1 MDLADPVRRAAL
13 PALDTLVATADE
25 GLHPW
30 VRRRVCADERR
41 TALAEELRFWLCTA
55 AQDLEHARRYADAA
69 PQSGEPA
76 EAYLDRWLPLATGG
90 HVLAGP
96 RYLGR
101 DPDLPFVGVTA
112 SDRVL
117 RPDDAGALREVA
129 RTEFGAFAPGF
140 VLLSTADD
148 LAGVA
153 SWPGGRPEM
162 RQVVGR
168 LGDLRARPVPP
179 SLTTT
184 PRRDTAFYGEYERI
198 HAEHVARDPAHAR
211 HTRCEDRDDLRELAE
226 AGLLHDVRVDGT
238 WAGIVAAEADARR
251 GLHGATV
258 VELLLDHPFR
268 GAGHGAHL
276 STLLART
283 LPMPND
289 QYLLGTIHAEN
300 VPAYRAALAAGRV
313 DVGGEVVLPLD
324 PG

>member
-1 MDLADPVRRAAL
+1 MLRNFDHKDVIERISHQQLLHNMSVSGH
-13 PALDTLVATADE
+13 TGKFMVVVA
-25 GLHPW
+25 
-30 VRRRVCADERR
+30 
-41 TALAEELRFWLCTA
+41 
-55 AQDLEHARRYADAA
+55 
-69 PQSGEPA
+69 
-76 EAYLDRWLPLATGG
+76 ATGRDVPTICRRSYKLIE
-90 HVLAGP
+90 HNL
-96 RYLGR
+96 LGTVNM
-101 DPDLPFVGVTA
+101 L
-112 SDRVL
+112 
-117 RPDDAGALREVA
+117 
-129 RTEFGAFAPGF
+129 EFCKTHRAGF

-148 LAGVA
+148 LTAVA

-162 RQVVGR
+162 RQVAGR
-168 LGDLRARPVPP
+168 LGDLRDRPVPS

-238 WAGIVAAEADARR
+238 WAGIVAAEPDACR
-251 GLHGATV
+251 GLRGATV

-283 LPMPND
+283 LPMPD
-289 QYLLGTIHAEN
+289 GQYLLGTIHAEN

-324 PG
+324 HG